1 MTNKIVDIP
10 NDQISKLDFKET
22 IGRPPEVQ
30 QTIRQQLKSTMVRP
44 LRRRQDLKIV
54 FETKRGFFQVK
65 TKLLSLGKGFTTI
78 NGGHRIPIESI
89 VKVV

>member
-10 NDQISKLDFKET
+10 NDQIAKLDFKET

-44 LRRRQDLKIV
+44 LRRKQKLRII
-54 FETKRGFFQVK
+54 FETKRGFFRVN
-65 TKLLSLGKGFTTI
+65 TKLVRLRKGYTTV
-78 NGGHRIPIESI
+78 NGGHDIPLESI